1 MIDLTWAIVGGII
14 LIVLMGGV
22 LWLITAVLVDVIDWI
37 AGAIEQAWRKERGK

>member
-37 AGAIEQAWRKERGK
+37 AGAIEPAWRKERGK